1 MNRFPALPR
10 LAALLPLPLA
20 ALIVLTAT
28 PVGVGAQVTTPSPYV
43 GGKFGATVN
52 WPLIAIHAVLL
63 PDGRVLNYGTDQNG
77 TQGAQFVYDVW
88 TPTLGTGTNAHQVLS
103 NTTGTDIF
111 CSAQVVVPA
120 DNSVLITGGDLTING
135 ARNYSNQDITN
146 FNYSTNQI
154 SSNASKLSQ
163 RRWYPSVLTLANA
176 DVLVL
181 GGRADPQTAVP
192 TPQVYTPGAGWR
204 DLTGATSDAAY
215 GARNVTYP
223 RAWQAPNGKVFV
235 LPTNGSSYYLDT
247 TGTGAIAQTP
257 LNVPAGDGYLPSVM
271 FSPGKILSIRL
282 GGDTELINLNGNT
295 PTATPQAKLSQDRLH
310 ANATVL
316 ADGKVLVSG
325 GSAVNNEATNVAYQV
340 ALWNPKT
347 GTWTDGAIAS
357 QMRLYHSISMLLPDA
372 TVLTAGG
379 GAPGPVNN
387 LNAEIYS
394 PPYLFTNT
402 GALAARPVLSGT
414 PGYVSW
420 GKLFSALVST
430 KGSIFSPIVSRVTLV
445 KTGSV
450 THTVDFDQ
458 RFIDVN
464 FFQLGGWLT
473 LTAPANGNIAPPGNY
488 MMFVFNSAG
497 VPSVAKVIRL
507 GV

>member
-1 MNRFPALPR
+1 MSRFNTLPHP
-10 LAALLPLPLA
+10 AALLPLPLA
-20 ALIVLTAT
+20 LLMLSAL
-28 PVGVGAQVTTPSPYV
+28 PVVAHAAAPSPYV

-52 WPLIAIHAVLL
+52 WPIIPIHAVLL
-63 PDGRVLNYGTDQNG
+63 PDGRVMNYGTDQNG
-77 TQGAQFVYDVW
+77 SQSGQFVYDVW
-88 TPTLGTGTNAHQVLS
+88 TPSLGTGTNAHQVLS

-120 DNSVLITGGDLTING
+120 DNSVLITGGDLTVNG
-135 ARNYSNQDITN
+135 VRNYSNPDITN
-146 FNYSTNQI
+146 FNYSTNQL
-154 SSNASKLSQ
+154 SANANKLSQ

-181 GGRADPQTAVP
+181 GGRADPQTPVP

-215 GARNVTYP
+215 GSGNVAYP

-235 LPTNGSSYYLDT
+235 LPVDGSSYFMDPV
-247 TGTGAIAQTP
+247 GTGAITKTAVT
-257 LNVPAGDGYLPSVM
+257 VPVGYAYLPSVM
-271 FSPGKILSIRL
+271 FSPGKILSIRQ
-282 GGDTELINLNGNT
+282 GGNTQLINLTGAT
-295 PTATPQAKLSQDRLH
+295 PTATAQAKLSQDRFH

-325 GSAVNNEATNVAYQV
+325 GSAVDNVATNVAYQV
-340 ALWNPKT
+340 ALWNPKNN
-347 GTWTDGAIAS
+347 TWTNGAIAT
-357 QMRLYHSISMLLPDA
+357 QMRLYHSVAMLLADG

-379 GAPGPVNN
+379 GAPGPINN

-394 PPYLFTNT
+394 PPYLFTSS
-402 GALAARPVLSGT
+402 GALAARPTLSAT

-420 GKLFSALVST
+420 GKSFTAKVAAS
-430 KGSIFSPIVSRVTLV
+430 GSIFSPTISRATLV
-445 KTGSV
+445 KTGTV

-458 RFIDVN
+458 RFIELT
-464 FFQLGGWLT
+464 FRQSGSQLT
-473 LTAPANGNIAPPGNY
+473 LTAPANGNTAPPGNY
-488 MMFVFNSAG
+488 MLFVFNSSG
-497 VPSVAKVIRL
+497 VPSLAKVVRL